1 VSKVQREHHKRKYLR
16 LSEVAEI
23 LGVHYTTVY
32 YAAKKGK
39 IPSRRINSLWLVPYE
54 YVEEVKNGKEDNK

>member
-1 VSKVQREHHKRKYLR
+1 MRKVQREHHKREYLR

-32 YAAKKGK
+32 YAVKKGK
-39 IPSRRINSLWLVPYE
+39 IPSRRINSLWLVPRE

>member
-1 VSKVQREHHKRKYLR
+1 MSKVQREHHKRKYLR

-32 YAAKKGK
+32 YAVKKGK
-39 IPSRRINSLWLVPYE
+39 IPSRRINSLWLVPRE